1 MLKRHIYGQLFRL
14 NEGFQEVLDS
24 LQELRKQP
32 SLEDQEIRRLE
43 ALTAEARAITNSYLL
58 EALGTIE
65 TIEAGKLFRKRLAR
79 ERKEEKE

>member
-1 MLKRHIYGQLFRL
+1 MKRHIYGQLFRL

-24 LQELRKQP
+24 LRELRKQP

-58 EALGTIE
+58 EAFGTLE
-65 TIEAGKLFRKRLAR
+65 TIEAGKLFRKHLAR
-79 ERKEEKE
+79 ERKEEKK